1 MKELLD
7 SDRLNYLVWRYLL
20 EGNYRETAAKFQK
33 EWRVEAPH
41 RHFDFANHVKNYAL
55 VSILNKGL
63 IYQSLERDYALQR
76 VQGDAAATADEHQ
89 QFGVFGPLVPQ
100 PPVNYEELEDEDE
113 DRQRLP
119 TSEPGLNDADKS
131 LKRQAEPQAQ
141 LPNGN
146 TAKRPRLG
154 NVNSTASANASANA
168 NGLENGNGADPATSP
183 MEIDQHQSDNHAY
196 PSPLEGEQAPTPA
209 PRTEGPDH
217 GTQTD
222 KVEDLEAKTVYLRLA
237 PDDASSVAATPTA
250 EVSHSRTNQNPI
262 LLHCEWNPKD
272 PSRLAAAGTDA
283 LARVWTVS
291 RATGPEQLADHVG
304 PDWPSINL
312 VADGFPPHSR
322 VTAMAWGSDGKEI
335 AVATDDG
342 QKARIDL
349 WNLDGKQLHTY
360 TGLEA
365 PIVKLRCHPVT
376 RHILCITPILNPSGY
391 PRGWTVTVF
400 PSPTSSP
407 VAYEYNIPPDQDIEV
422 HQPDAV
428 WVEGQFFVLSVGTRV
443 LRLQCS
449 AESITEVK
457 ELPTRADDSLTQIQ
471 YAALADGT
479 GYFAAATLK
488 GEIDIWDPRGQR
500 QTISGA
506 HDGQIISL
514 QFQPSQARESEG
526 ELLLASG
533 GEDGTIAIWDARS
546 PDKKPRLQRT
556 IDDNPVVALSFAP
569 DGAFI
574 AGASRDQ
581 VLIFK
586 VGEYSSPR
594 SAWKRTAQPGALS
607 PKINGLNGEPE
618 VEDQHSLS
626 WDANGQRL
634 AFGVNG
640 LLAVINFR

>member
-1 MKELLD
+1 M
-7 SDRLNYLVWRYLL
+7 
-20 EGNYRETAAKFQK
+20 Q
-33 EWRVEAPH
+33 
-41 RHFDFANHVKNYAL
+41 
-55 VSILNKGL
+55 
-63 IYQSLERDYALQR
+63 

-89 QFGVFGPLVPQ
+89 QIGVFGPLVPQ
-100 PPVNYEELEDEDE
+100 PPVNYEALQDDDE

-119 TSEPGLNDADKS
+119 SSETGTTTTNEADKS

-146 TAKRPRLG
+146 AAKRPRLG
-154 NVNSTASANASANA
+154 NASANANA

-237 PDDASSVAATPTA
+237 PDDSSSVAATPTTA
-250 EVSHSRTNQNPI
+250 DVSHARTSQNPI

-291 RATGPEQLADHVG
+291 RATGPDQLADHVG

-312 VADGFPPHSR
+312 VADGFPPHSK
-322 VTAMAWGSDGKEI
+322 VTAMAWASDGKEI
-335 AVATDDG
+335 AVATDDS

-365 PIVKLRCHPVT
+365 SIVKLRCHPVT
-376 RHILCITPILNPSGY
+376 RHVLCITMAFGPAGDQK
-391 PRGWTVTVF
+391 GWTVTVF

-407 VAYEYNIPPDQDIEV
+407 VAYEYNIPPDQDV
-422 HQPDAV
+422 DSNQPDAV
-428 WVEGQFFVLSVGTRV
+428 WVDGEIFVFSVGTRV
-443 LRLQCS
+443 IGLKCS
-449 AESITEVK
+449 GDSITEVK
-457 ELPTRADDSLTQIQ
+457 ELPTRTDDSLTQIQ

-488 GEIDIWDPRGQR
+488 GDIDVSHGNIAICCILCYIPVSPGKRPLLILATRYGIPVVTVKPYLVPTTGRLFLCSGSHHNLVTPRASFYWHPGVKMAR
-500 QTISGA
+500 LPSGTPARPIRSPGFRGRSTTI
-506 HDGQIISL
+506 
-514 QFQPSQARESEG
+514 
-526 ELLLASG
+526 LLLPCHLPPTG
-533 GEDGTIAIWDARS
+533 
-546 PDKKPRLQRT
+546 L
-556 IDDNPVVALSFAP
+556 
-569 DGAFI
+569 
-574 AGASRDQ
+574 
-581 VLIFK
+581 
-586 VGEYSSPR
+586 SSPVPRETR
-594 SAWKRTAQPGALS
+594 S
-607 PKINGLNGEPE
+607 
-618 VEDQHSLS
+618 
-626 WDANGQRL
+626 
-634 AFGVNG
+634 
-640 LLAVINFR
+640 

>member
-1 MKELLD
+1 MKE
-7 SDRLNYLVWRYLL
+7 YLL

-41 RHFDFANHVKNYAL
+41 RHFEFAAHVKNYAL

-76 VQGDAAATADEHQ
+76 VQGDATATAGDQ
-89 QFGVFGPLVPQ
+89 QQIGVFGPLVPQ
-100 PPVNYEELEDEDE
+100 PPVNYDELEDEHEQKHDDHEDE
-113 DRQRLP
+113 REHEHVNDNDKDHQERQCLP
-119 TSEPGLNDADKS
+119 SSETAVNEADKS
-131 LKRQAEPQAQ
+131 LKRQAEPQPQ

-154 NVNSTASANASANA
+154 NANASAA

-196 PSPLEGEQAPTPA
+196 PSPLEGEQAPTPV

-237 PDDASSVAATPTA
+237 ADDSSSSVAATPTA
-250 EVSHSRTNQNPI
+250 EVSYARTSQNPI
-262 LLHCEWNPKD
+262 LLHCEWNPQD

-291 RATGPEQLADHVG
+291 RATGPEQVADHVG

-312 VADGFPPHSR
+312 VADGFPPHSK
-322 VTAMAWGSDGKEI
+322 VTSMAWGSDGKEI

-349 WNLDGKQLHTY
+349 WNLDGKQLHAY

-376 RHILCITPILNPSGY
+376 RHILCITPILSPSAY

-407 VAYEYNIPPDQDIEV
+407 IAYEYNFPSPDQDIEV

-428 WVEGQFFVLSVGTRV
+428 WVDGETFVLSVGTKV
-443 LRLQCS
+443 FKLRCS
-449 AESITEVK
+449 GETITEVD
-457 ELPTRADDSLTQIQ
+457 ELPTRTDDSLTQIQ
-471 YAALADGT
+471 YAALTDGT
-479 GYFAAATLK
+479 GYFAAASLK
-488 GEIDIWDPRGQR
+488 GHIDI
-500 QTISGA
+500 IC
-506 HDGQIISL
+506 L
-514 QFQPSQARESEG
+514 QWQPSKSRDSEG

-546 PDKKPRLQRT
+546 PEKPRLQRT

-574 AGASRDQ
+574 AGATRDQ

-594 SAWKRTAQPGALS
+594 SAWKRTVQPGTLS
-607 PKINGLNGEPE
+607 PKINGVNGEPE

>member
-1 MKELLD
+1 M
-7 SDRLNYLVWRYLL
+7 
-20 EGNYRETAAKFQK
+20 
-33 EWRVEAPH
+33 
-41 RHFDFANHVKNYAL
+41 
-55 VSILNKGL
+55 
-63 IYQSLERDYALQR
+63 
-76 VQGDAAATADEHQ
+76 
-89 QFGVFGPLVPQ
+89 PQ
-100 PPVNYEELEDEDE
+100 PSVNYEELEDDDE

-119 TSEPGLNDADKS
+119 SSETGTNEADKS

-146 TAKRPRLG
+146 AAKRPRLG
-154 NVNSTASANASANA
+154 NANANANA
-168 NGLENGNGADPATSP
+168 NGNGLENGNGADPATSP

-237 PDDASSVAATPTA
+237 PDDSSSVAATPNA
-250 EVSHSRTNQNPI
+250 EVSHARTSQNPI

-291 RATGPEQLADHVG
+291 RATGPDQLADHVG

-312 VADGFPPHSR
+312 VADGFPPNSK
-322 VTAMAWGSDGKEI
+322 VTALAWGSDGKEI

-360 TGLEA
+360 AGLEA

-376 RHILCITPILNPSGY
+376 RHILCITPILIPTGD
-391 PRGWTVTVF
+391 PKGWTVTVF

-407 VAYEYNIPPDQDIEV
+407 VAYEYNIPPDQDVEV

-428 WVEGQFFVLSVGTRV
+428 WVDGEMFVLSVGTRV
-443 LRLQCS
+443 IRLKCS
-449 AESITEVK
+449 GESITEVK
-457 ELPTRADDSLTQIQ
+457 ELPTRTDDSLTQIQ

-488 GEIDIWDPRGQR
+488 GDIDIWDPRGHR
-500 QTISGA
+500 QTISRA

-514 QFQPSQARESEG
+514 QWQPSQSRGSES

-574 AGASRDQ
+574 AGATRDQ

-586 VGEYSSPR
+586 VGEYASPR
-594 SAWKRTAQPGALS
+594 SAWKRSAQPGALS
-607 PKINGLNGEPE
+607 PKLNGINGESD
-618 VEDQHSLS
+618 VEDQHCLS